1 MFILRITMAKLAKF
15 MFKTCA
21 SKASH
26 VKGHVMFFIAENKK
40 KHFSFHYQ
48 NATCSNFLVILKH
61 HLNAY
66 FCNLQIIMS

>member
-26 VKGHVMFFIAENKK
+26 VKGHVMFFIAEDKK
-40 KHFSFHYQ
+40 NTLVSIIKTLL
-48 NATCSNFLVILKH
+48 ARIFL
-61 HLNAY
+61 
-66 FCNLQIIMS
+66 